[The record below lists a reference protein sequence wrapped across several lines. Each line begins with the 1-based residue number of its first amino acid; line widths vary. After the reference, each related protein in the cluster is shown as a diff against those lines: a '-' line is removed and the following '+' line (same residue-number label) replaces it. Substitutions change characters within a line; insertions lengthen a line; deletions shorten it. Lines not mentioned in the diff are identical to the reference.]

1 MASPLVAVFGHLCCY
16 KDLMGQLECLGIC
29 SDVAVFGRLC
39 CYWFLVKIQWVS
51 LNAWELICS
60 QVTMFGHLCCMR
72 AVISSGG
79 GDEDELQ
86 RLGLLLCLEEERE
99 ME

>member
-1 MASPLVAVFGHLCCY
+1 
-16 KDLMGQLECLGIC
+16 MGQLEYLGIC

-39 CYWFLVKIQWVS
+39 CYGFLVKIQWVS

-60 QVTMFGHLCCMR
+60 QVAMFGHLCCMR

-79 GDEDELQ
+79 GDEDETSNA
-86 RLGLLLCLEEERE
+86 RVAITFGRGEGNGKKRE
-99 ME
+99 TPQLFGW